1 MSLSPGC
8 YLFKDAAS
16 RVLYVAS
23 PGASFEMWIS
33 QTDYSIMPYARK
45 AVNNDIGTLYENCAA
60 MMQIAIKLWHDGRR
74 STGPP
79 VADAAAAASA
89 TGFPRR
95 VRLRLH
101 PQIFST
107 NLPGNHRG
115 SLTSRRAH
123 GSTQALTARFP
134 LARRSSEACRD
145 EALSRQATR
154 HAYTSPPACIQA

>member
-107 NLPGNHRG
+107 NLTGNRSG
-115 SLTSRRAH
+115 SLSVHRAH
-123 GSTQALTARFP
+123 DSTRALTARFP
-134 LARRSSEACRD
+134 LARRSSEACRGG
-145 EALSRQATR
+145 APYPRASLRAST
-154 HAYTSPPACIQA
+154 TPPACTRT